1 MKKKICSICLVSL
14 AMLAFAPLN
23 TGAKALEDS
32 FYSEEQ
38 VEEST
43 GISDFLE
50 KDSDDFTSG
59 DEEITDSFSSQIEE
73 QVESNND
80 ESNNDWTPLDNE
92 SKISFK
98 YDSETKVL
106 SFKASEP
113 AALPD
118 NTQDGS
124 TSNWYL
130 KNAEVANAVTIEIG
144 DNITKIGENNFDN
157 HLNAYPNI
165 KNVILA
171 SSVKEIGYA
180 AFYKVSSLQSINL
193 ESVETL
199 GQAALSNTSIEKV
212 SFEKPEVTIGKT
224 AFSSCG
230 LLKEVTIKGKPN
242 IGDSAF
248 EKCSQLNSFVCD
260 SPISKIG
267 AKAFMNCSELSSFKA
282 ESITEIGNYSF
293 QYCTNLNQF
302 DFSGTESIGRSAFAS
317 TAIVN
322 VDFSVLKKIGRSAFS
337 NCSNLASICYY
348 GSESEWNSIAI
359 RVGYTEATS
368 IHYRGDTVEAMPA
381 TCTESG
387 WKETGVCNVCGKHYS
402 DKNNADNI
410 IPALGHLYS
419 EEYIVDI
426 EPTCTVDGEKSKH
439 CTREGCEAKDD
450 VQRIDALG
458 HDYVE
463 TTVAATCTEKG
474 ILTKTCNRCND
485 VITEEIP
492 VLGHDFAKDYTVD
505 KKATCTEEGE
515 QSKHCTRKDCNGK
528 EDIQKIP
535 ALGHDYVSK
544 VTKESTC
551 TEKGSLTKTCSK
563 CGDVITEEIPALGHK
578 FGEWKVTVDATV
590 LAPEQQERICET
602 CGTKETKEEGTVLT
616 ATAKVNATI
625 IKLKVKQSTSGLK
638 VTGLA
643 KGDSVKTWKSTNTKI
658 FTVKGK
664 VNGTC
669 KITAKKAGTAKL
681 QITLASGL
689 KKTVT
694 VKVQKTAVKT
704 TKVTVANTKV
714 TVKKGKKV
722 TLKPVVTPFTS
733 KQKVTY
739 TTSNKKIV
747 TVSKNGVIT
756 GKKKGTAKVTVK
768 SGNKSVKVTVKV
780 K

>member
-230 LLKEVTIKGKPN
+230 LLKEVTIK
-242 IGDSAF
+242 
-248 EKCSQLNSFVCD
+248 
-260 SPISKIG
+260 
-267 AKAFMNCSELSSFKA
+267 
-282 ESITEIGNYSF
+282 
-293 QYCTNLNQF
+293 
-302 DFSGTESIGRSAFAS
+302 GTESIGRSAFAS

-616 ATAKVNATI
+616 ATAKVNATT